1 MSPSPVEVLVV
12 DDDFRVAE
20 INATYVGK
28 MPGFRV
34 AGRAHTC
41 AQALAF
47 LEDHEVHLVLL
58 DFYLPD
64 ENGLAFL
71 NQMRQH
77 GHHADVIMVT
87 AARDA
92 ATVQAALRSGA
103 LQYLIKPFTF
113 AGLKAK
119 LDAYTSLRRS
129 LQGID
134 EAGQEQVD
142 RIFGELRTSRSAT
155 PARLPKGHSS
165 PTADLIDTVLRESAE
180 PLSAQEVATRAGL
193 SRSTAQRYLK
203 LLEESGRLRLTLKY
217 GEAGRPEHRY
227 SWGGPS

>member
-1 MSPSPVEVLVV
+1 MSSSPIEVLVV

-20 INATYVGK
+20 INTSYVGK

-34 AGRAHTC
+34 AGSAHTS

-47 LEDHEVHLVLL
+47 LEHHKVDLVLL

-64 ENGLAFL
+64 ENGLGL
-71 NQMRQH
+71 IRQMRQH
-77 GHHADVIMVT
+77 GHAADVIMVT
-87 AARDA
+87 AARDIS
-92 ATVQAALRSGA
+92 TVQAALRSGA
-103 LQYLIKPFTF
+103 LLYLIKPFTF
-113 AGLKAK
+113 SGLKAK
-119 LDAYTSLRRS
+119 LDAYVSLRRS
-129 LQGID
+129 LEGFG

-142 RIFGELRTSRSAT
+142 WIFGAPRAAQAA

-165 PTADLIDTVLRESAE
+165 PTADLIHEVLRESPE

-203 LLEESGRLRLTLKY
+203 LLEETGRLKLTLRY

-227 SWGGPS
+227 SWAGRA